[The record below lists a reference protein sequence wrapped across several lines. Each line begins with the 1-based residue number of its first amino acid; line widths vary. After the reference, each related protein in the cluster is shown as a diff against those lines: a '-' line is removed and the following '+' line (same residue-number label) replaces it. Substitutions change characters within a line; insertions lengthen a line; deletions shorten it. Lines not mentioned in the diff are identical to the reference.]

1 MFVLNW
7 FFLNCF
13 LVVVFCV
20 FVCHLGWE
28 EITESLIMEEL
39 DRMKMEKDMSDDDL
53 KIPNADNLKNISASK
68 GTYMSSFCS

>member
-1 MFVLNW
+1 M
-7 FFLNCF
+7 
-13 LVVVFCV
+13 
-20 FVCHLGWE
+20 CHLGWE

-68 GTYMSSFCS
+68 GIYMSSFCS